1 MSRKQPESI
10 IPGLTQQE
18 LARLIGVSRSLVS
31 HWQAGRRSLPEYA
44 RRTLV
49 ELLDRYRVAGNQNP
63 EISQQDDSNDKQEA
77 ARLEEERK
85 RQQRLQQ
92 AEALKQELQAMK
104 ETYREGLKMLSTLE
118 AMLVDDKSLTGLSRQ
133 MAYQQF
139 KKRLERTGTKA
150 QRALEE
156 KIRRLEG

>member
-1 MSRKQPESI
+1 MNRKQPESI
-10 IPGLTQQE
+10 IPSLTQQE
-18 LARLIGVSRSLVS
+18 LAILIGVSRSLVS

-49 ELLDRYRVAGNQNP
+49 ELLDRYRVAGDQNP
-63 EISQQDDSNDKQEA
+63 KAPQLEEPNESREA

-92 AEALKQELQAMK
+92 AEVLKQELQAMR

-118 AMLVDDKSLTGLSRQ
+118 AMLIDDKSLTGLSRQ

>member
-1 MSRKQPESI
+1 MNRKQPESI

-18 LARLIGVSRSLVS
+18 LAMLIGVSRSLVS

-49 ELLDRYRVAGNQNP
+49 ELLDRYRVAGDQNP
-63 EISQQDDSNDKQEA
+63 EIPHQDDTIDNQEA

-85 RQQRLQQ
+85 RQQRQQQ
-92 AEALKQELQAMK
+92 AEELKQELHTMR
-104 ETYREGLKMLSTLE
+104 ETYRDGLKMLSTLE
-118 AMLVDDKSLTGLSRQ
+118 AMLVEGKSLTSLSRQ

-139 KKRLERTGTKA
+139 KKRLERSGTKA

-156 KIRRLEG
+156 KIRKLEG